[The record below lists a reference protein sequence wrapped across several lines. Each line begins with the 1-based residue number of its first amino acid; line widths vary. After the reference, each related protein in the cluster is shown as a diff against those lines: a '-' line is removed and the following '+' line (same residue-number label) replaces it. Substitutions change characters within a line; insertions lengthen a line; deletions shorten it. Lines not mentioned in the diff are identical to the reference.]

1 MIREDRKLTFSE
13 FPSNPAD
20 VIRSPTLESVRTN
33 FPGMR
38 LAFGCSKLLSAA
50 RSAVYTDCHACSGLS
65 CRLLIRP
72 ARQIAVIVQSAPVEC
87 QCTQC
92 HGTPSMD
99 ALLMTATT
107 QMGECRL

>member
-1 MIREDRKLTFSE
+1 MLAVFEPGCPGPTESIQTLAEWELRVIREDRKLTFSE

-65 CRLLIRP
+65 CRLLIRA
-72 ARQIAVIVQSAPVEC
+72 AR
-87 QCTQC
+87 
-92 HGTPSMD
+92 
-99 ALLMTATT
+99 
-107 QMGECRL
+107 